1 MTEGYLSLGGR
12 TKFVIGALV
21 ATILVDVFAMWVDLR
36 EIQLMNR
43 LLDGDLPSTADL
55 DANDDRQALAG
66 TLLFV
71 SFVVTIVAFVRWF
84 SRAYKNLPALGATDL
99 RFTKGWAIGAWFVP
113 FLNLWRPKQI
123 ANDIWR
129 ASDPAATPDQ
139 RNTWRDKPVSELLL
153 VWWIV
158 WVVSLYAWNASTRL
172 AFSGDDAGGVRNGD
186 YADLVSLGL
195 DIVAALLAIAVVRR
209 MTDRQSARAR
219 VVAAAEPLARE
230 PAAAS

>member
-1 MTEGYLSLGGR
+1 VPEGFLTLGGR

-21 ATILVDVFAMWVDLR
+21 ATILIDVFAMSVDVR

-43 LLDGDLPSTADL
+43 LLDGDLPSSADL

-71 SFVVTIVAFVRWF
+71 SFVVTIVAFVMWF

-113 FLNLWRPKQI
+113 ILNLWRPKQI

-129 ASDPAATPDQ
+129 ASDPAAPADQ
-139 RNTWRDKPVSELLL
+139 RNTWREKPAAELLL
-153 VWWIV
+153 AWWIV

-172 AFSGDDAGGVRNGD
+172 AFAGDDAGGVRDGD
-186 YADLVSLGL
+186 YADIVSLGL
-195 DIVAALLAIAVVRR
+195 DLVAALLAIAVVRR

-219 VVAAAEPLARE
+219 VVAAAAPLGVEPT
-230 PAAAS
+230 AAS